1 MRLQV
6 RHRTTYHYSEPVT
19 LGHTEARLMP
29 PDRGRQRRLSF
40 DLQVFPTPKVCHS
53 REDAFGN
60 AVTRFSVETPHEELV
75 VEAHSL
81 MQIAPAE
88 VELPLAGPLTV
99 AEVQKAFRD
108 PQTEAQR
115 LHRLFCLP
123 SAYVPQLPELRDYG
137 LESFHPQR
145 DVVAATKELMERI
158 HDDFQYDP
166 TATEVAT

>member
-19 LGHTEARLMP
+19 LGHTEARLMLP
-29 PDRGRQRRLSF
+29 RTEVGSAASVLIYRFSDARRYAIAGRMPS
-40 DLQVFPTPKVCHS
+40 V
-53 REDAFGN
+53 N
-60 AVTRFSVETPHEELV
+60 AVTRAFLRRNAPRRAGA

-88 VELPLAGPLTV
+88 VELPSRARLTV

-123 SAYVPQLPELRDYG
+123 SAYVPQLPELRDY
-137 LESFHPQR
+137 
-145 DVVAATKELMERI
+145 A
-158 HDDFQYDP
+158 
-166 TATEVAT
+166 